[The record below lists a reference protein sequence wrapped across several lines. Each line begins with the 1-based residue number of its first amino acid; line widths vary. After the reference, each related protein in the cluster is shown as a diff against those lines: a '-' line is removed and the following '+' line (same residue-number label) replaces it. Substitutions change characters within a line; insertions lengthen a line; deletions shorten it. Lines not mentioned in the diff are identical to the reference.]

1 MAAGRMTGR
10 GVARSRFA
18 VFPLY
23 FQRNDRR
30 RQGGQSRD
38 RVSLDL
44 SGAHRADRIVRDA
57 PDAAGLVGVIAS
69 GQYSPWISG
78 ECCADCHGDPL
89 QARRVAIRAMRT

>member
-1 MAAGRMTGR
+1 MTGR
-10 GVARSRFA
+10 SDARSRFA

-44 SGAHRADRIVRDA
+44 SGAHRADRMVRDA
-57 PDAAGLVGVIAS
+57 PDAAGPVGVIAS
-69 GQYSPWISG
+69 GLSFPWINL
-78 ECCADCHGDPL
+78 ECRSNCIGHPL